1 MGCVCAVWMDA
12 LKKCTV
18 EDKMREA
25 VGRTNGRSV
34 AGARGSGARAR
45 RGKARM
51 GGGVRRPGCVM

>member
-1 MGCVCAVWMDA
+1 MDA

-34 AGARGSGARAR
+34 ADARGSGARASREGEDGWR
-45 RGKARM
+45 RASPR
-51 GGGVRRPGCVM
+51 VRDVID